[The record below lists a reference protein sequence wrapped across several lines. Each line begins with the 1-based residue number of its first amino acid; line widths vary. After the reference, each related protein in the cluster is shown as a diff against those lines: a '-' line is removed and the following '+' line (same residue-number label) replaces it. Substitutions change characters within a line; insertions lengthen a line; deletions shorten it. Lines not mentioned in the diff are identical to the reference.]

1 MRTYKKTWCRGLFK
15 SMGIAYKNFFRKK
28 ITVQYP
34 HERLELPE
42 RARWAVEMVL
52 DEDGAH
58 KCTTCLMCQKACP
71 DFIIDITTSK
81 AEDGTKMIDTWRYDI
96 GACMMCG
103 FCVESCNFGAI
114 RMSHNYELART
125 DPSTLTINLLENVPV
140 AKPKP
145 KAKPA
150 AAKPA
155 ADGAAAKPVAKP
167 ADGDKPAATQGAA
180 EGAAA
185 PVAKETAAKPAE
197 KAADTGA
204 KPTETPAETSVPEKP
219 AEKVQAQD
227 EVSTPDTESEKGG
240 DV

>member
-1 MRTYKKTWCRGLFK
+1 MKEQKRTWCRGIFK
-15 SMGIAYKNFFRKK
+15 SMLIAYKNFFRKK

-34 HERLELPE
+34 HERLEIPE
-42 RARWAVEMVL
+42 RARWSVEMVL
-52 DEDGAH
+52 DEEGAH
-58 KCTTCLMCQKACP
+58 KCTTCMMCQKACP

-81 AEDGTKMIDTWRYDI
+81 TEDGTKMIDTWRYDI

-103 FCVESCNFGAI
+103 FCVEACNFGAI

-125 DPSTLTINLLENVPV
+125 DPSTLTVNLLENVPV

-155 ADGAAAKPVAKP
+155 AEGAAVKPAAKP
-167 ADGDKPAATQGAA
+167 ADGDKTAAQAA
-180 EGAAA
+180 EKVAPAGTQPAEAPA
-185 PVAKETAAKPAE
+185 QTPVA
-197 KAADTGA
+197 
-204 KPTETPAETSVPEKP
+204 EKP
-219 AEKVQAQD
+219 AEKVKAQD
-227 EVSTPDTESEKGG
+227 EVSIPDNESEKGG